1 MFPHQ
6 YICITQK
13 KKYIGNNMKIEPPK
27 RKHLFD

>member
-6 YICITQK
+6 YICIMK

-27 RKHLFD
+27 KKHLFD